1 MGFDTSKWSIAAQ
14 LRLRRWLPR
23 WVRKLL
29 GLGPVVLKGAK
40 AKVFFNGVEIAEFKN
55 IEYNVNYDKPPEWVM
70 GKMEPFE
77 ATYEMRPVKSDEN
90 SG

>member
-23 WVRKLL
+23 WLKKFL

-40 AKVFFNGVEIAEFKN
+40 AKLFVNGVEVQEFQN
-55 IEYNVNYDKPPEWVM
+55 INYNVNYDKNPEWMM
-70 GKMEPFE
+70 GKMEPLE
-77 ATYEMRPVKSDEN
+77 ATYELRKVD
-90 SG
+90 

>member
-14 LRLRRWLPR
+14 LRLRRWLPW

-40 AKVFFNGVEIAEFKN
+40 AKLLINGVEITEFAN
-55 IEYNVNYDKPPEWVM
+55 INYSTSYDKPPEWVM

-77 ATYEMRPVKSDEN
+77 ATYELRKVD
-90 SG
+90 